1 MNTKLIFRAATFLF
15 VILIIGVLAQLT
27 LDDTDPCDSADT
39 DMTAAVLADGEGD
52 QGGLTNRAILMRG
65 KCAKT
70 EALEEEEEEEVE
82 QSSPGPAIAPASIES
97 VTPPIAVSTSTP
109 QEIIEHRCIVCHGCY
124 DAPCQ
129 LKLEAHAG
137 LKRGASK
144 DLVYDGTRLRAANL
158 TRLFDDAQSEQRWRD
173 KGFHSVL
180 AKENPEQ
187 GVMYQ
192 LLQLKQKHPLPAT
205 GPIPET
211 FDFSLYREQ
220 QCPKEDEFES
230 YAQNNPLW
238 GMPYGFPG
246 LNNTQHLTLS
256 NWLKQGAPEAAA
268 PPLPSNTQALIEQ
281 WETLLNGDS
290 LREQLVG
297 RYIYEHLFLASLNFE
312 NKDVSAWF
320 RVVRSRTAPG
330 KPLDLIAT
338 RRPFDD
344 PGVERVYYRMQRMP
358 VTQLAKTHMPYRMDQ
373 RRLDWVQRLFHRP
386 DYEVTKLPGYAPEVA
401 SNPFKS
407 FQALPVDSRYR
418 FLLEESQFTIMNF
431 IKGPV
436 CRGQIAL
443 NVIDDHFWV
452 MFANPNELDVDLDA
466 EFLAKETDNL
476 RLPTPATGTI
486 IDIFRWRGYAKSNAR
501 YQQARSELIGKMLAE
516 GQSLTLD
523 SLWDGDGNNQNA
535 SLTIFRHF
543 DTASVVSGMVGN
555 VPKTAW
561 VIDYPLLER
570 IHYLLVAGFDVY
582 GAAAHQLESR
592 LYMDFLRM
600 EGEFNFLL
608 FMPAEKRLEIHD
620 HWYRAARKGY
630 RSNFIELNAMAAET
644 NDINYMTD
652 DPKTELL
659 VKMRQRIYGA
669 TADRFDYRDNNASN
683 GVVAA
688 LESMENNVG
697 KHNGLLPNVSFI
709 NVIGENRDEFYT
721 LLRNTAHLNIAR
733 PFQEEKRRAP
743 DEDNLT
749 IVRGFIG
756 AYPNYFF
763 QVNET
768 EIGKFRDEIAA
779 METLEDYAQL
789 SERYGVRRNAP
800 WFWRVADKVH
810 ARSKWLTPI
819 EYGIF
824 DFSRYQAY

>member
-1 MNTKLIFRAATFLF
+1 MNPKLLLRAGAFLF
-15 VILIIGVLAQLT
+15 AILIIAVLVNLT
-27 LDDTDPCDSADT
+27 RDDSDPCDSPDT
-39 DMTAAVLADGEGD
+39 DITAAILADAEGN
-52 QGGLTNRAILMRG
+52 QNALTNRAILMRG
-65 KCAKT
+65 KCAKKDQI
-70 EALEEEEEEEVE
+70 EVEEEEEEEE
-82 QSSPGPAIAPASIES
+82 MEPTSAPSPASIS
-97 VTPPIAVSTSTP
+97 RAAPPAAVSTNTP

-129 LKLEAHAG
+129 LKLEAHTG
-137 LKRGASK
+137 LTRGASK
-144 DLVYDGTRLRAANL
+144 DVVYDGTRLRAGSL
-158 TRLFDDAQSEQRWRD
+158 TRLFDDAQSEQRWRH
-173 KGFHSVL
+173 KGFYSVL
-180 AKENPEQ
+180 DQDEPEQ

-192 LLQLKQKHPLPAT
+192 LLQLKQKHPLPAQ
-205 GPIPET
+205 GPVPET
-211 FDFSLYREQ
+211 FDFSLYRDQ
-220 QCPKEDEFES
+220 QCPKQDEFEE
-230 YAQNNPLW
+230 YARTNPLW
-238 GMPYGFPG
+238 GMPYGLPG
-246 LNNTQHLTLS
+246 LNSTQHLTLT
-256 NWLKQGAPEAAA
+256 NWLKQGAPEPTV
-268 PPLPSNTQALIEQ
+268 PPLTAGNQTLLQQ

-297 RYIYEHLFLASLNFE
+297 RYIYEHLFLASLYFE
-312 NKDVSAWF
+312 HSDATAWF
-320 RVVRSRTAPG
+320 RVVRSRTGPG
-330 KPLDLIAT
+330 EPLDLITT

-358 VTQLAKTHMPYRMDQ
+358 VTQLAKTHMPYSMDKQRMD
-373 RRLDWVQRLFHRP
+373 WVHRLFVEP
-386 DYEVTKLPGYAPEVA
+386 VYEVAELPGYAPEVA

-466 EFLAKETDNL
+466 QFLAQETDNL

-486 IDIFRWRGYAKSNAR
+486 IDIVRWRGYAKSNAR
-501 YQQARSELIGKMLAE
+501 YQQARSKLIGKMLKE
-516 GQSLTLD
+516 GQSLTID
-523 SLWDGDGNNQNA
+523 SLWDGDGNNENA

-543 DTASVVSGMVGN
+543 DTASVVKGMVGN

-582 GAAAHQLESR
+582 GSAAHQLESR

-620 HWYRAARKGY
+620 YWYREARKGY

-644 NDINYMTD
+644 IDIKYVTD

-659 VKMRQRIYGA
+659 EKMRQRIYGA
-669 TADRFDYRDNNASN
+669 TAPRFNYRGEGTSKN
-683 GVVAA
+683 VVAA
-688 LESMENNVG
+688 LASLESNVG
-697 KHNGLLPNVSFI
+697 LHNGFMPSVSFI
-709 NVIGENRDEFYT
+709 NVIGENRDDFYT

-733 PFQEEKRRAP
+733 PFQEERRRAP
-743 DEDNLT
+743 DEDSLT
-749 IVRGFIG
+749 VVRGFIG
-756 AYPNYFF
+756 AYPNYFL
-763 QVNET
+763 QVNEA
-768 EIGKFRDEIAA
+768 EMGKFTADIAA
-779 METLEDYAQL
+779 MKTVKDYVAL

-800 WFWRVADKVH
+800 WFWRVADKMH
-810 ARSKWLTPI
+810 ARSKWLTPV